1 MCLEREKASYSGT
14 IDNPSYK
21 TSLVVKYFFPIPLG
35 NAVSRK
41 SHMCIKSEVISQ
53 FYQTVLSGNDCE
65 V

>member
-1 MCLEREKASYSGT
+1 MCLEREKASYSET

-21 TSLVVKYFFPIPLG
+21 TFPVVIFFFIPWG

-53 FYQTVLSGNDCE
+53 FYQTALSGNDCE
-65 V
+65 F

>member
-21 TSLVVKYFFPIPLG
+21 TSQVVKHFFLIPLG

-41 SHMCIKSEVISQ
+41 SHMSIKSQVISQ
-53 FYQTVLSGNDCE
+53 FYQTLLSGNDCE
-65 V
+65 F